1 MHKYGYDDP
10 NVLDVLLLAL
20 NAAGGVY
27 LFVLAAGAV
36 KRPRVPPD
44 TPPADN
50 YLVVVV
56 TVGTEKVLPA
66 LRETVAQLQ
75 RLGLRYVV
83 LSSNPLDMSN
93 VLVVPR
99 DQDGNKYR
107 AVRWFVLNYARPDT
121 WYIFLDDDSYPLDA
135 KFLQDI
141 AYYGARGYVAGNGV
155 LVPRPGRSALAY
167 ALDWIR
173 HFDDLTR
180 FRLALEGLRRPIFG
194 MHGELLIIRGDVLRE
209 VWPAM
214 GDTVTEDF
222 RLAMD
227 LVRRRYRTFQSRTY
241 VSIKSPNSLRD
252 FIRQRARWANA
263 LGDAVR
269 YRNPAP
275 PLSAALAAF
284 FSAAIPLTAIYGPTS
299 ATAVAAVYA
308 AVYIYGSLKARRYVI
323 DVLLASPLELLAMLA
338 GVINRPKRFYV
349 IDKS

>member
-1 MHKYGYDDP
+1 MI
-10 NVLDVLLLAL
+10 DVLSVVL

-27 LFVLAAGAV
+27 LLFLAIGAV

-44 TPPADN
+44 TPPVDN

-66 LRETVAQLQ
+66 LRETAAQLR
-75 RLGLRYVV
+75 RLRLRYVV
-83 LSSNPLDMSN
+83 VSSKPLDMPN
-93 VLVVPR
+93 VLVVPK
-99 DQDGNKYR
+99 DQDGTKYK
-107 AVRWFVLNYARPDT
+107 AVRWFALSHARPDT
-121 WYIFLDDDSYPLDA
+121 WYIFLDDDSYPLDT

-141 AYYGARGYVAGNGV
+141 AYYGARGFVAGNGV

-180 FRLALEGLRRPIFG
+180 FRLALEVLRRPIFG

-209 VWPAM
+209 LWPAV

-222 RLAMD
+222 RLAME

-252 FIRQRARWANA
+252 FVRQRARWANA
-263 LGDAVR
+263 LGDVVR

-275 PLSAALAAF
+275 LLSTALAAF
-284 FSAAIPLTAIYGPTS
+284 FSAAIPLTAIYGPNS

-338 GVINRPKRFYV
+338 GAIHRPKRFYV

>member
-1 MHKYGYDDP
+1 MI
-10 NVLDVLLLAL
+10 DVLAVVL

-27 LFVLAAGAV
+27 LLFLAIGAV

-44 TPPADN
+44 MPPVDD

-66 LRETVAQLQ
+66 LGETVAQLR
-75 RLGLRYVV
+75 RLRLRYVV
-83 LSSNPLDMSN
+83 VSSRPLDTPN
-93 VLVVPR
+93 VLVVPK
-99 DQDGNKYR
+99 DQDGTKYKV
-107 AVRWFVLNYARPDT
+107 VRWFVLNHARPDT
-121 WYIFLDDDSYPLDA
+121 WYIFLDDDSYPLDT

-141 AYYGARGYVAGNGV
+141 AYYGARRYVAGNGIV
-155 LVPRPGRSALAY
+155 IPRPGRSALAY

-180 FRLALEGLRRPIFG
+180 FRLALEVLRRPIFG

-209 VWPAM
+209 IWPAM

-222 RLAMD
+222 RLAME
-227 LVRRRYRTFQSRTY
+227 LVRRRYRTFQSRSY

-263 LGDAVR
+263 LGDVVR

-275 PLSAALAAF
+275 TLSAALAAF
-284 FSAAIPLTAIYGPTS
+284 FSAAIPLTAINGPTS
-299 ATAVAAVYA
+299 ATAVAAIYA
-308 AVYIYGSLKARRYVI
+308 AVYIYGSLKAKRYVI
-323 DVLLASPLELLAMLA
+323 DVLLASPLELIAMLA
-338 GVINRPKRFYV
+338 GVIQRPKRFYV

>member
-1 MHKYGYDDP
+1 MI
-10 NVLDVLLLAL
+10 DVLAVVL

-27 LFVLAAGAV
+27 LLFLAIGAV

-44 TPPADN
+44 TPPVDN

-66 LRETVAQLQ
+66 LRETVAQLR
-75 RLGLRYVV
+75 RLGLKYVIV
-83 LSSNPLDMSN
+83 SSKPLDMPN
-93 VLVVPR
+93 VLVVPP
-99 DQDGNKYR
+99 DQDGTKYK
-107 AVRWFVLNYARPDT
+107 AVRWFVLNHARPDT
-121 WYIFLDDDSYPLDA
+121 WYIFLDDDSYPLDT

-180 FRLALEGLRRPIFG
+180 YRFALEVLRRPIFG
-194 MHGELLIIRGDVLRE
+194 MHGELLIIRGDVLKE
-209 VWPAM
+209 IWPAM

-222 RLAMD
+222 RLAME

-269 YRNPAP
+269 YRNLVP
-275 PLSAALAAF
+275 PLFAALAAF
-284 FSAAIPLTAIYGPTS
+284 FSAAIPLTAICGPTT
-299 ATAVAAVYA
+299 ATAVAAIYA
-308 AVYIYGSLKARRYVI
+308 AVYIYGSLKAKRYVI

-338 GVINRPKRFYV
+338 GLIHRPRRFYV

>member
-1 MHKYGYDDP
+1 MVDT
-10 NVLDVLLLAL
+10 LLLAL

-27 LFVLAAGAV
+27 LLFLAIGV
-36 KRPRVPPD
+36 VMRSRVPPD

-75 RLGLRYVV
+75 RLGLKYVII
-83 LSSNPLDMSN
+83 SSKPLDMPN
-93 VLVVPR
+93 VLVVPP
-99 DQDGNKYR
+99 DQDGTKYK
-107 AVRWFVLNYARPDT
+107 AVRWFVLNHARPDT
-121 WYIFLDDDSYPLDA
+121 WYIFLDDDSYPLDT
-135 KFLQDI
+135 KFLQDV
-141 AYYGARGYVAGNGV
+141 AYYGAKGCVAGNGV

-173 HFDDLTR
+173 YFDDLTR
-180 FRLALEGLRRPIFG
+180 YRFALEALRRPIFG
-194 MHGELLIIRGDVLRE
+194 MHGELLIIRGDVLKE
-209 VWPAM
+209 IWPAM

-222 RLAMD
+222 RLAME

-275 PLSAALAAF
+275 PLFAALTAF
-284 FSAAIPLTAIYGPTS
+284 FSAAIPLTVIYGPTS
-299 ATAVAAVYA
+299 ATVVAAVYA
-308 AVYIYGSLKARRYVI
+308 AVYIYGSLKAKRYVI

-338 GVINRPKRFYV
+338 GVIHRPKRFYV

>member
-1 MHKYGYDDP
+1 MI
-10 NVLDVLLLAL
+10 DVLAVVL

-27 LFVLAAGAV
+27 LLFLAIGAV

-44 TPPADN
+44 TPPVDN

-66 LRETVAQLQ
+66 LRETVAQLL
-75 RLGLRYVV
+75 RLRLRYVV
-83 LSSNPLDMSN
+83 VSSKPLDMPN
-93 VLVVPR
+93 VLVVPK
-99 DQDGNKYR
+99 DQDGTKYK
-107 AVRWFVLNYARPDT
+107 AVRWFALSHARPDT
-121 WYIFLDDDSYPLDA
+121 WYIFLDDDSYPLDT

-141 AYYGARGYVAGNGV
+141 AYYDARGYVAGNGV
-155 LVPRPGRSALAY
+155 VVPRLGRSALAY

-180 FRLALEGLRRPIFG
+180 FRLALEVLRRPIFG

-209 VWPAM
+209 IWPAV

-222 RLAMD
+222 RLAME

-263 LGDAVR
+263 LGDAAR

-275 PLSAALAAF
+275 PLSTALAAF

-308 AVYIYGSLKARRYVI
+308 AVYIYGSLKAKRYVI

-338 GVINRPKRFYV
+338 GVIHRPKRFYV

>member
-1 MHKYGYDDP
+1 MEALSVVL
-10 NVLDVLLLAL
+10 NVAGGAYLLLLAI
-20 NAAGGVY
+20 
-27 LFVLAAGAV
+27 GAF

-44 TPPADN
+44 VSPADN

-66 LRETVAQLQ
+66 LRETVAQLR

-83 LSSNPLDMSN
+83 VSSRPLDMPN
-93 VLVVPR
+93 VLVVPK
-99 DQDGNKYR
+99 DQDGTKYK
-107 AVRWFVLNYARPDT
+107 AVRWFALSHARPDT
-121 WYIFLDDDSYPLDA
+121 WYIFLDDDSYPLDT

-155 LVPRPGRSALAY
+155 IVPRPGRSALAY
-167 ALDWIR
+167 ALDWVR

-180 FRLALEGLRRPIFG
+180 FRFALEVLRRPIFG

-209 VWPAM
+209 IWPAM

-222 RLAMD
+222 RLAME

-252 FIRQRARWANA
+252 FIRQRTRWANA
-263 LGDAVR
+263 LEDAVR

-275 PLSAALAAF
+275 PLSAALAAL
-284 FSAAIPLTAIYGPTS
+284 FSAAIPLTAIYGTTS

-308 AVYIYGSLKARRYVI
+308 AVYIYGSLKAKRYVI

-338 GVINRPKRFYV
+338 GLIHRPKRFYV

>member
-1 MHKYGYDDP
+1 MI
-10 NVLDVLLLAL
+10 DVLAVVL

-27 LFVLAAGAV
+27 LLFLAIGVV

-44 TPPADN
+44 TLPVDN

-75 RLGLRYVV
+75 RLGLKYVIV
-83 LSSNPLDMSN
+83 SSKPLDMPN
-93 VLVVPR
+93 VLVVPP
-99 DQDGNKYR
+99 DQDGTKYKV
-107 AVRWFVLNYARPDT
+107 VRWFVLNHARSDT
-121 WYIFLDDDSYPLDA
+121 WYIFLDDDSYPLDT

-141 AYYGARGYVAGNGV
+141 AYYGAKECVAGNGV

-180 FRLALEGLRRPIFG
+180 YRFALEVLRRPIFG
-194 MHGELLIIRGDVLRE
+194 MHGELLIIRGDVLKE
-209 VWPAM
+209 IWPAM
-214 GDTVTEDF
+214 GNTVTEDF
-222 RLAMD
+222 RLAME

-269 YRNPAP
+269 YRNLAP

-338 GVINRPKRFYV
+338 GVIHRPKRFYI

>member
-1 MHKYGYDDP
+1 MIEALAVVL
-10 NVLDVLLLAL
+10 NVAGGAYLLLLAI
-20 NAAGGVY
+20 
-27 LFVLAAGAV
+27 GAF
-36 KRPRVPPD
+36 KRPHVPPD
-44 TPPADN
+44 VSPADN
-50 YLVVVV
+50 CLVVVV
-56 TVGTEKVLPA
+56 TVGTERVLPT
-66 LRETVAQLQ
+66 LRETVAQLL

-83 LSSNPLDMSN
+83 VSSRPLDMPN
-93 VLVVPR
+93 VLVVPK
-99 DQDGNKYR
+99 DQDGTKYK
-107 AVRWFVLNYARPDT
+107 AVRWFALSHARPDT
-121 WYIFLDDDSYPLDA
+121 WYIFLDDDSYPLDT

-180 FRLALEGLRRPIFG
+180 FRLALEVLRRPIFG

-209 VWPAM
+209 IWPAM

-222 RLAMD
+222 RLAME

-252 FIRQRARWANA
+252 FVRQRARWANA

-275 PLSAALAAF
+275 PLSTALAAF

-308 AVYIYGSLKARRYVI
+308 AVYIYGSLKAKRYVI

-338 GVINRPKRFYV
+338 GLINRTKRFYV
-349 IDKS
+349 IDKT

>member
-1 MHKYGYDDP
+1 MI
-10 NVLDVLLLAL
+10 DVLAVVL

-27 LFVLAAGAV
+27 LLFLAIGAV

-44 TPPADN
+44 MPPVDN

-66 LRETVAQLQ
+66 LRETAAQLR
-75 RLGLRYVV
+75 RLRLRYVV
-83 LSSNPLDMSN
+83 VSSKPLDMPN
-93 VLVVPR
+93 VLVVPK
-99 DQDGNKYR
+99 DQDGTKYK
-107 AVRWFVLNYARPDT
+107 AVRWFALSHARPDT
-121 WYIFLDDDSYPLDA
+121 WYVFLDDDSYPLDT

-141 AYYGARGYVAGNGV
+141 AYYGARGFVAGNGV

-180 FRLALEGLRRPIFG
+180 FRLALEVLRRPIFG

-209 VWPAM
+209 VLPAM

-222 RLAMD
+222 RLAME
-227 LVRRRYRTFQSRTY
+227 LVRRRHRTFQSRTY

-275 PLSAALAAF
+275 PLSTALAAF

-308 AVYIYGSLKARRYVI
+308 AVYIYGSLKAKRYVI

-338 GVINRPKRFYV
+338 GVIHRQKRFYV

>member
-27 LFVLAAGAV
+27 LFVLAAGAL
-36 KRPRVPPD
+36 KRPRMPPE
-44 TPPADN
+44 TPPVDN

-56 TVGTEKVLPA
+56 TVGTERVLPA
-66 LRETVAQLQ
+66 LRETVAQLR

-83 LSSNPLDMSN
+83 ASSRPLDMPN
-93 VLVVPR
+93 VLVVPK
-99 DQDGNKYR
+99 DQNGTKYK
-107 AVRWFVLNYARPDT
+107 AVRLFALSHARPDT
-121 WYIFLDDDSYPLDA
+121 WYIFLDDDSYPPDT

-141 AYYGARGYVAGNGV
+141 AYYGGKGYVAGNGV

-167 ALDWIR
+167 ALDWVR

-180 FRLALEGLRRPIFG
+180 FRFALEVLRRPIFG
-194 MHGELLIIRGDVLRE
+194 MHGELLIIRGDVLKG
-209 VWPAM
+209 VWPVM
-214 GDTVTEDF
+214 GGTVTEDF
-222 RLAMD
+222 RLAME

-252 FIRQRARWANA
+252 FVRQRARWANA

-269 YRNPAP
+269 YRNPAL

-308 AVYIYGSLKARRYVI
+308 AVYIYGSFKAKRYVI
-323 DVLLASPLELLAMLA
+323 DVLLASPLELLAMLV
-338 GVINRPKRFYV
+338 GVIHRPKRFYV